1 MPAKGR
7 ELVVQVMLKPNCGL
21 ENTRAALVVRRVR
34 ALCTAVSCHPS
45 TVKSDPATIEYL
57 RDHGLY
63 IRFNSPTPE
72 QVLMAARSSFFVDRC
87 AIVDDPA
94 SIPPY
99 QAGGK
104 SGGEEGSAFSL
115 PSAFSGADELD
126 GRGQELNKL
135 LARFEDVHRELRA
148 HAETAPGDR
157 ALNGILFSHAQAV
170 DELRTAVAR
179 SRIEP
184 FDRIVPSLRTLVE
197 DCSHRFGVSADLEV
211 LDSRMAL
218 DHSVLASMEEIV
230 KRIVRA
236 CLREGIERP
245 EEREAAGKPPRAL
258 LRLRL
263 EGDGSEVTCCIEHDG
278 RAFDIRQVGK
288 RAAERGLLARPLES
302 YTDDEIGSLVF
313 LPGFFE
319 AGSGTTS
326 SPAHFNEA
334 RSLLQHAGGRGEVRN
349 TDRGT
354 LEIALRF
361 PVPFTVVE
369 AALVRTGP
377 TRFAL
382 PAQQIARFEAFRP
395 EQVDFVGAR
404 SLTAGYR
411 IEDGKVLPLVNP
423 PGADSPFLTE
433 SPAYA
438 LLLEAAGKCRV
449 LAVDAVDGYERISVR
464 RLPNLLNRRS
474 LREAGCFGYASLK
487 DGATCGVVSVRH
499 LLEAS
504 LEKEG
509 ERA

>member
-1 MPAKGR
+1 MERG
-7 ELVVQVMLKPNCGL
+7 ELVVQVVLKPNCGL

-34 ALCTAVSCHPS
+34 ALCDTVSCHPS
-45 TVKSDPATIEYL
+45 TVKSDPSTIEYL
-57 RDHGLY
+57 RDHGFY
-63 IRFNSPTPE
+63 IRFSSPTPE
-72 QVLMAARSSFFVDRC
+72 QVLMAVRSSFFVDRC
-87 AIVDDPA
+87 TLVDDPA

-99 QAGGK
+99 QAGGEG
-104 SGGEEGSAFSL
+104 GGEEGTAFSL

-135 LARFEDVHRELRA
+135 LARFEDVHRDLRA
-148 HAETAPGDR
+148 HAEAAPGDR
-157 ALNGILFSHAQAV
+157 GLNGILFSHAQAV

-197 DCSHRFGVSADLEV
+197 DCSHRFGVAADLEV

-218 DHSVLASMEEIV
+218 DRSVLASMEEIV
-230 KRIVRA
+230 KRVVRA
-236 CLREGIERP
+236 CLRDGIERP

-263 EGDGSEVTCCIEHDG
+263 EGDGSEVACCIEHDG
-278 RAFDIRQVGK
+278 RAFDVRQVGE
-288 RAAERGLLARPLES
+288 RAAERGLLARPLGS

-313 LPGFFE
+313 LPGFFR
-319 AGSGTTS
+319 AGESGTTGS
-326 SPAHFNEA
+326 TTPFNEVG
-334 RSLLQHAGGRGEVRN
+334 SLLQHAGGRGEVRN
-349 TDRGT
+349 TERGT

-369 AALVRTGP
+369 AALVRTGSS
-377 TRFAL
+377 RFAL

-395 EQVDFVGAR
+395 EQVDLMGAR
-404 SLTAGYR
+404 PLPAAYR
-411 IEDGKVLPLVNP
+411 VVDGKVLPLVNP
-423 PGADSPFLTE
+423 PGSDSPFRAE
-433 SPAYA
+433 RPIYA
-438 LLLEAAGKCRV
+438 LLLEAAGERRV

-464 RLPNLLNRRS
+464 RLPALLNRRS

-487 DGATCGVVSVRH
+487 DGTTCGVVSVRH

-509 ERA
+509 AHA